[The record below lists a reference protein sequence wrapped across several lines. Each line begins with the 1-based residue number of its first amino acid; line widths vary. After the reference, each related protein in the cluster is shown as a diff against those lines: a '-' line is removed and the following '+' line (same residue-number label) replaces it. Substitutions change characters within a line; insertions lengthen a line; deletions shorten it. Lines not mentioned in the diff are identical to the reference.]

1 MEPTCSKRWFSP
13 PKNVEDEDPVFD
25 GGT

>member
-1 MEPTCSKRWFSP
+1 MEPTCL
-13 PKNVEDEDPVFD
+13 KNVEDEDPVFD